1 MIKSKNII
9 LFILIT
15 FFLNNCGYTPQYSK
29 NKNVNFSLEILSL
42 SGDREFNNSLKSK
55 LNQYTDD
62 KKSKIKNFIV
72 SISSDYQKNIT
83 LKNSSGV
90 ATEYELKIIVN
101 FGINE
106 NNVEKNFKI
115 VETFNMKKMDDTFE
129 EGNYERSIK
138 DNFASIIQRKL
149 LFYLLEMQ

>member
-9 LFILIT
+9 LLVLIT
-15 FFLNNCGYTPQYSK
+15 FFLNNCGYAPQYSK

-55 LNQYTDD
+55 LNQYTYD

-129 EGNYERSIK
+129 ESNYEKSIK
-138 DNFASIIQRKL
+138 DNFASIIQRML
-149 LFYLLEMQ
+149 LFYLLEM